1 MPLTKSDLDEM
12 MKKQKQ
18 ERLSEMQTL
27 KELLMEGVREEIKSQ
42 LAEAREEL
50 NEKVVEVREEFQGKV
65 MVLEQKQTELSDVQS
80 VIDCKV
86 DKLEEEIK
94 TLREMSKNKTIPTDD
109 RSIEPNDAV
118 GDTTEN
124 SEDITQ
130 LVNYGQRVIGLKPIE
145 QRDILR
151 LKRTMNI
158 DDDEEAKRSCI
169 KEFMRCELRMPTQ
182 TVDELLENTVK
193 VWNPTEA
200 DWDRLYVEFK
210 DEKSVRLVFTYC
222 KFLKNKDS
230 QILQFFPQEFREQFR
245 TLDAIA
251 YKLRK
256 PESSL
261 EVKYKTRIR
270 YGKQGLKLE
279 KRNPALRNWVKVRV
293 PQLPPV
299 DLDPVPLATASNSPP
314 NERSRVSKR
323 SRSSPQ
329 VSPNSDRPN
338 KNSKVQSE
346 KDNHE
351 KSVNFET
358 AEENFV
364 FRNLVDKF
372 ACN

>member
-158 DDDEEAKRSCI
+158 DDDEEAKRS
-169 KEFMRCELRMPTQ
+169 
-182 TVDELLENTVK
+182 
-193 VWNPTEA
+193 
-200 DWDRLYVEFK
+200 
-210 DEKSVRLVFTYC
+210 
-222 KFLKNKDS
+222 
-230 QILQFFPQEFREQFR
+230 
-245 TLDAIA
+245 
-251 YKLRK
+251 
-256 PESSL
+256 
-261 EVKYKTRIR
+261 
-270 YGKQGLKLE
+270 
-279 KRNPALRNWVKVRV
+279 WV
-293 PQLPPV
+293 
-299 DLDPVPLATASNSPP
+299 
-314 NERSRVSKR
+314 
-323 SRSSPQ
+323 
-329 VSPNSDRPN
+329 
-338 KNSKVQSE
+338 
-346 KDNHE
+346 
-351 KSVNFET
+351 
-358 AEENFV
+358 
-364 FRNLVDKF
+364 
-372 ACN
+372 

>member
-42 LAEAREEL
+42 LAEVREEL
-50 NEKVVEVREEFQGKV
+50 DEKVKEVREEFQGKV
-65 MVLEQKQTELSDVQS
+65 TVLEQKQTELSDVQS
-80 VIDCKV
+80 VMDCKV

-94 TLREMSKNKTIPTDD
+94 ILREMSKNNTIPIDD
-109 RSIEPNDAV
+109 RSIEPSDTV
-118 GDTTEN
+118 GDITEN
-124 SEDITQ
+124 SEDISQ
-130 LVNYGQRVIGLKPIE
+130 LVSYGQRVIGFKPIE
-145 QRDILR
+145 HRDILR

-158 DDDEEAKRSCI
+158 EDDEEAKRSCI

-193 VWNPTEA
+193 IWHPTEA

-256 PESSL
+256 PESSH

-270 YGKQGLKLE
+270 YGKQGLELE
-279 KRNPALRNWVKVRV
+279 KRNPALRNWV
-293 PQLPPV
+293 
-299 DLDPVPLATASNSPP
+299 
-314 NERSRVSKR
+314 
-323 SRSSPQ
+323 
-329 VSPNSDRPN
+329 
-338 KNSKVQSE
+338 
-346 KDNHE
+346 
-351 KSVNFET
+351 
-358 AEENFV
+358 
-364 FRNLVDKF
+364 
-372 ACN
+372 